1 MPTVKEIYDYIN
13 SLAEFDAQEQW
24 DNSGLLLGDP
34 EKQVEAVALALDATA
49 KTAAA
54 AKDMGAQLLITHHP
68 VIFSP
73 LKKITAG
80 SVVYELI
87 SGGISA
93 ICAHTCLDSASGGV
107 NDVLAAKLGLENPQP
122 LPLDGTDTPMV
133 RLAELKEALSGEEL
147 AGLVKGKLGCH
158 LRLADAG
165 KPIKTVALCG
175 GSGGSLLYEII
186 GKADAFITG
195 ELSHHHF
202 IDAADKGLTAIA
214 AGHFETE
221 QPVMPQLCE
230 KLKNKFKNTRFT
242 LIEQDNPVKY
252 Y

>member
-1 MPTVKEIYDYIN
+1 MPTVKEIFEYIN
-13 SLAEFDAQEQW
+13 SFAEFSTQEKW

-34 EKQVEAVALALDATA
+34 EREIETVVLSLDATPQLIN
-49 KTAAA
+49 A
-54 AKDMGAQLLITHHP
+54 AKVLEAQLIITHHP

-80 SVVYELI
+80 SVVYELLT
-87 SGGISA
+87 SGISA
-93 ICAHTCLDSASGGV
+93 ISAHTCWDSATGGV
-107 NDVLAAKLGLENPQP
+107 NDYLAQLLGFRNPQP
-122 LPLDGTDTPMV
+122 LELEETATPMV
-133 RLAELKEALSGEEL
+133 RLVETEPMSGEEL
-147 AGLVKGKLGCH
+147 ALLIKEKLGCH

-165 KPIKTVALCG
+165 NEIKSVALCG

-186 GKADAFITG
+186 GKADAFVTG

-202 IDAADKGLTAIA
+202 LDAKQNGLTAIA

-221 QPVMPQLCE
+221 MPSMKPLAD
-230 KLKNKFKNTRFT
+230 KLKEKYRDIEVIVF
-242 LIEQDNPVKY
+242 EQDNPVKY

>member
-1 MPTVKEIYDYIN
+1 MPTVKEIFEYIN
-13 SLAEFDAQEQW
+13 SFAEFSAQESW

-34 EKQVEAVALALDATA
+34 EREVKKIAFSLDATL
-49 KTAAA
+49 KTVEA
-54 AKDMGAQLLITHHP
+54 AKSCGADLMVTHHP

-73 LKKITAG
+73 LKKVTAG
-80 SVVYELI
+80 SVVYELLTN
-87 SGGISA
+87 GISV
-93 ICAHTCLDSASGGV
+93 ISAHTCWDSASGGV
-107 NDVLAAKLGLENPQP
+107 NDTLAKLLGFENPQP
-122 LPLDGTDTPMV
+122 LGLEETATPLV
-133 RLAELKEALSGEEL
+133 RLVEVEPMSGEEL
-147 AGLVKGKLGCH
+147 AKHVKEKLGCR

-165 KPIKTVALCG
+165 KPIKKIAICG

-202 IDAADKGLTAIA
+202 IDAAQNGLTAIA

-221 QPVMPQLCE
+221 VPSMKPLKE
-230 KLKNKFKNTRFT
+230 KIKEKFTDIDFV

>member
-1 MPTVKEIYDYIN
+1 MPTVKEIFEYIN
-13 SLAEFDAQEQW
+13 SFAPVSTQEAW

-34 EKQVEAVALALDATA
+34 EREVDKILFSLDATPQA
-49 KTAAA
+49 VKA
-54 AKDMGAQLLITHHP
+54 AKEAGAQMIVTHHP

-87 SGGISA
+87 TSGISVVS
-93 ICAHTCLDSASGGV
+93 AHTCWDSAKGGV
-107 NDVLAAKLGLENPQP
+107 NDTLAALLGFENPQP
-122 LPLDGTDTPMV
+122 LPLEETATPMV
-133 RLAELKEALSGEEL
+133 RLCEVEPMSGEEL
-147 AGLVKGKLGCH
+147 AQLVSKKLGCH

-165 KPIKTVALCG
+165 NEIKTVALCG

-186 GKADAFITG
+186 GKADAFVTG

-202 IDAADKGLTAIA
+202 LDASQNGLTAIA

-221 QPVMPQLCE
+221 SPSMKPLAE
-230 KLKNKFKNTRFT
+230 KIKNEFSSVEMILFNQ
-242 LIEQDNPVKY
+242 ENPVKY
-252 Y
+252 F

>member
-1 MPTVKEIYDYIN
+1 MPTVREIYEYIN
-13 SLAEFDAQEQW
+13 SFAPFETQEAW

-34 EKQVEAVALALDATA
+34 EKQVKSVAVVLDATK
-49 KTAAA
+49 KTVEA
-54 AKDMGAQLLITHHP
+54 AKNCGADMIVTHHP

-80 SVVYELI
+80 SVVYDLLT
-87 SGGISA
+87 SGISVVS
-93 ICAHTCLDSASGGV
+93 AHTCWDSAVGGV
-107 NDVLAAKLGLENPQP
+107 NDTLADLLGFENVQP
-122 LPLDGTDTPMV
+122 LELSETATPMV
-133 RLAELKEALSGEEL
+133 RIAEVEPMTGDEL
-147 AGLVKGKLGCH
+147 ALLVKEKLGCR

-165 KPIKTVALCG
+165 KEIKSVAICG

-202 IDAADKGLTAIA
+202 LDAKQNGLTAIA

-221 QPVMPQLCE
+221 MPSIKPLAE
-230 KLKNKFKNTRFT
+230 KLKEKFSDVDFVLT
-242 LIEQDNPVKY
+242 EQENPVKY